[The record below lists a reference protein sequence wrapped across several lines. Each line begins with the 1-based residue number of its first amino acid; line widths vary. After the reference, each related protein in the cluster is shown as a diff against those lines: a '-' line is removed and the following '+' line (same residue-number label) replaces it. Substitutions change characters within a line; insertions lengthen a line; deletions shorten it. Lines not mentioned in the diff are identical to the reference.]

1 MKEIKKEILH
11 RIWELWELMPEQRFG
26 QLLDNCV
33 IPRNEDF
40 FYTTDAKVLVSL
52 ENTLQTIKEKQID
65 RKVKAILENK
75 ETREKLIEILRDKD
89 LI

>member
-33 IPRNEDF
+33 MPRNEDF
-40 FYTTDAKVLVSL
+40 INELRRSGNVLQSVAKV
-52 ENTLQTIKEKQID
+52 
-65 RKVKAILENK
+65 RKRFRKRGCF
-75 ETREKLIEILRDKD
+75 T
-89 LI
+89 